1 MSGVVPASSTLLTA
15 FPVTTFHAH
24 AALRSRNDAEWR
36 TFQRPRPPLLL
47 MHRAK
52 FVLLALA
59 TLGLS
64 VWLVYA
70 VVVGVLGGSEGRAGA
85 AVGAATTLA
94 LAAWSGTSLVR
105 FTRAHTRSD

>member
-1 MSGVVPASSTLLTA
+1 MGEASQGQPLRREES
-15 FPVTTFHAH
+15 HAH
-24 AALRSRNDAEWR
+24 AALRSRIDAEWR
-36 TFQRPRPPLLL
+36 TFQRPRPTLLL

-64 VWLVYA
+64 VWSVYA

-85 AVGAATTLA
+85 AVGAATALA
-94 LAAWSGTSLVR
+94 LAAWLVR
-105 FTRAHTRSD
+105 FTRAHARSD

>member
-1 MSGVVPASSTLLTA
+1 
-15 FPVTTFHAH
+15 
-24 AALRSRNDAEWR
+24 
-36 TFQRPRPPLLL
+36 

-64 VWLVYA
+64 VWSVYA

-105 FTRAHTRSD
+105 FTRAHARSD